1 LNSGVKRKTH
11 YHTKP
16 QSHEG
21 QLGSGILILHFFVP
35 SCETGLND
43 ERGGN
48 CVMDNAILN
57 QILNIAFEK
66 KVSDIHFEVD
76 NPPMFRARG
85 HLIRAKLGN
94 LTKQDTEFVAK
105 AVMEQ
110 HNRKL
115 PEDLKEFDTSYT
127 LANVGRFRVS
137 IFRQRGN
144 LGVVMRVIPHQIGT
158 FEQLNLPPVLGRI
171 AQVPNGLILVTGPT
185 GNGKSTTL
193 ASMMK
198 YINDTFDYNI
208 ITIEDPIEFLFTSS
222 KSCIIQR
229 EVGID
234 TDSFTVALRSAM
246 RMNPDVIMVG
256 EMRDLETVDAC
267 VMAAE
272 TGHLVLSTLHT
283 HNTAS
288 SVNRI
293 VGYFPPEAQENTR
306 HRLAESLIAVI
317 SMRLIRGR
325 SGETVL
331 PVLEVMYAT
340 PTIKACIRDNK
351 LDEIEQHIEKGRDE
365 YGMLTMDQHLIQLCR
380 AELITLD
387 EAKRISRSKDLE
399 RKLMYS

>member
-1 LNSGVKRKTH
+1 
-11 YHTKP
+11 
-16 QSHEG
+16 
-21 QLGSGILILHFFVP
+21 
-35 SCETGLND
+35 
-43 ERGGN
+43 
-48 CVMDNAILN
+48 MDSKLLN

-85 HLIRAKLGN
+85 HLIRSKLGN
-94 LTKQDTEFVAK
+94 LTKKDTEFVATV
-105 AVMEQ
+105 VMEQ

-158 FEQLNLPPVLGRI
+158 FDELHLPPVLGKI
-171 AQVPNGLILVTGPT
+171 AQAPNGLILVTGPT

-193 ASMMK
+193 ASMMRF
-198 YINDTFDYNI
+198 INDNFDYNI
-208 ITIEDPIEFLFTSS
+208 ITIEDPIEFLFTSN

-256 EMRDLETVDAC
+256 EMRDPETIDAC
-267 VMAAE
+267 VKAAE

-283 HNTAS
+283 QNTS
-288 SVNRI
+288 SSINRI
-293 VGYFPPEAQENTR
+293 VGYFPPQTQESARN
-306 HRLAESLIAVI
+306 RLAESLVAII
-317 SMRLIRGR
+317 SLRLVRGKNE
-325 SGETVL
+325 ETVL
-331 PVLEVMYAT
+331 SVLEVMYAT
-340 PTIKACIRDNK
+340 STIKA
-351 LDEIEQHIEKGRDE
+351 
-365 YGMLTMDQHLIQLCR
+365 
-380 AELITLD
+380 
-387 EAKRISRSKDLE
+387 
-399 RKLMYS
+399 

>member
-1 LNSGVKRKTH
+1 
-11 YHTKP
+11 
-16 QSHEG
+16 
-21 QLGSGILILHFFVP
+21 
-35 SCETGLND
+35 
-43 ERGGN
+43 
-48 CVMDNAILN
+48 MDNATLN

-85 HLIRAKLGN
+85 HLIRSKLGN
-94 LTKQDTEFVAK
+94 LTKKDTEFVAT

-110 HNRKL
+110 QNRKL

-127 LANVGRFRVS
+127 LENVGRFRVS

-198 YINDTFDYNI
+198 HINDNFDYNI
-208 ITIEDPIEFLFTSS
+208 ITIEDPIEFLFTSN

-234 TDSFTVALRSAM
+234 TENFTVALRSAM

-256 EMRDLETVDAC
+256 EMRDLETIDAC
-267 VMAAE
+267 VKAAE

-288 SVNRI
+288 TINRI
-293 VGYFPPEAQENTR
+293 VGYFPPESQENTR
-306 HRLAESLIAVI
+306 QRLAESLTAVI
-317 SMRLIRGR
+317 SLRLVRGKKDD
-325 SGETVL
+325 TVL

-351 LDEIEQHIEKGRDE
+351 LDEIEQYIEKGRDE
-365 YGMLTMDQHLIQLCR
+365 YGMQTMDQHLIQLCR

-387 EAKRISRSKDLE
+387 EAKRVSRSKDLE

>member
-1 LNSGVKRKTH
+1 VA
-11 YHTKP
+11 
-16 QSHEG
+16 
-21 QLGSGILILHFFVP
+21 
-35 SCETGLND
+35 
-43 ERGGN
+43 
-48 CVMDNAILN
+48 MDGAIFN
-57 QILNIAFEK
+57 QILNIAFDK

-85 HLIRAKLGN
+85 HLIRSKLGN
-94 LTKQDTEFVAK
+94 LTKMDTEFVAN

-115 PEDLKEFDTSYT
+115 PDDVKELDTSFT
-127 LANVGRFRVS
+127 LANVGRFRVT

-158 FEQLNLPPVLGRI
+158 FKELNLPAVLGKI
-171 AQVPNGLILVTGPT
+171 AQVPSGLILVTGPT

-193 ASMMK
+193 ASMLRFL
-198 YINDTFDYNI
+198 NDNFDYNI
-208 ITIEDPIEFLFTSS
+208 ITIEDPIEFMFTSN

-234 TDSFTVALRSAM
+234 TESFTLALRSAM

-256 EMRDLETVDAC
+256 ELRDLETIDAC
-267 VMAAE
+267 IKAAE

-288 SVNRI
+288 SINRI
-293 VGYFPPEAQENTR
+293 IGYFPPQAHENIR
-306 HRLAESLIAVI
+306 QRLAESLIAIV
-317 SMRLIRGR
+317 SLRLVRGKNV
-325 SGETVL
+325 ETVL

-340 PTIKACIRDNK
+340 PSIKACIRDNH
-351 LDEIEQHIEKGRDE
+351 LDEIDQYIEKGRDE
-365 YGMLTMDQHLIQLCR
+365 YGMQTMDQHLIELCR
-380 AELITLD
+380 AELLTLD

>member
-1 LNSGVKRKTH
+1 
-11 YHTKP
+11 
-16 QSHEG
+16 
-21 QLGSGILILHFFVP
+21 
-35 SCETGLND
+35 
-43 ERGGN
+43 
-48 CVMDNAILN
+48 MDNTILN

-94 LTKQDTEFVAK
+94 LMKQDTEFVAK

-127 LANVGRFRVS
+127 LPNAGRFRVS

-144 LGVVMRVIPHQIGT
+144 LGVVMRVIPHQIST

-193 ASMMK
+193 ASMVK
-198 YINDTFDYNI
+198 YINDNFDYNI
-208 ITIEDPIEFLFTSS
+208 ITIEDPIEFLFTSN
-222 KSCIIQR
+222 KSCVIQR
-229 EVGID
+229 ELGID
-234 TDSFTVALRSAM
+234 TDSFSVALRSAM

-256 EMRDLETVDAC
+256 EMRDLETIDAC
-267 VMAAE
+267 VKAAE

-288 SVNRI
+288 SISRI
-293 VGYFPPEAQENTR
+293 VGYFPPEAQENAR
-306 HRLAESLIAVI
+306 HRLAESLVAVI
-317 SMRLIRGR
+317 SLRLIRGKN
-325 SGETVL
+325 GETIL
-331 PVLEVMYAT
+331 PALEVMYAT
-340 PTIKACIRDNK
+340 STIKACIRDNH
-351 LDEIEQHIEKGRDE
+351 LNEIEQYIEKGGDE
-365 YGMLTMDQHLIQLCR
+365 YGMQTMDQHLIELCR

-387 EAKRISRSKDLE
+387 EAKRVSRSKDLE
-399 RKLMYS
+399 RKLIYS

>member
-1 LNSGVKRKTH
+1 
-11 YHTKP
+11 
-16 QSHEG
+16 
-21 QLGSGILILHFFVP
+21 
-35 SCETGLND
+35 
-43 ERGGN
+43 
-48 CVMDNAILN
+48 MDNAILN

-85 HLIRAKLGN
+85 HLIRAKLAN
-94 LTKQDTEFVAK
+94 LTNKDTEFVAS

-110 HNRKL
+110 HKRKL

-144 LGVVMRVIPHQIGT
+144 LGVVMRVIPHQIGS
-158 FEQLNLPPVLGRI
+158 FEDLNLPPVLGKI

-198 YINDTFDYNI
+198 YINDSFDYNI

-222 KSCIIQR
+222 KSCVIQR

-234 TDSFTVALRSAM
+234 TESFSVALRSAM

-256 EMRDLETVDAC
+256 EMRDLDTIDAC
-267 VMAAE
+267 VKAAE

-283 HNTAS
+283 HNAAS
-288 SVNRI
+288 SINRI
-293 VGYFPPEAQENTR
+293 VGSFPPDAQENTR
-306 HRLAESLIAVI
+306 QRLAESLTAVI
-317 SMRLIRGR
+317 SIRLIRGKN
-325 SGETVL
+325 GETVL

-351 LDEIEQHIEKGRDE
+351 LDEIEQYIEKGHDE
-365 YGMLTMDQHLIQLCR
+365 YGMQTMDQHLVRLCR
-380 AELITLD
+380 DELITLD
-387 EAKRISRSKDLE
+387 EAKRVSRSKDLE

>member
-1 LNSGVKRKTH
+1 
-11 YHTKP
+11 
-16 QSHEG
+16 
-21 QLGSGILILHFFVP
+21 
-35 SCETGLND
+35 
-43 ERGGN
+43 
-48 CVMDNAILN
+48 MDNAMLN

-85 HLIRAKLGN
+85 HLIRAKLAN
-94 LTKQDTEFVAK
+94 LTKQDTEFVAS
-105 AVMEQ
+105 AVMAQ
-110 HNRKL
+110 QKRKL
-115 PEDLKEFDTSYT
+115 PDDLKEFDTSYT

-158 FEQLNLPPVLGRI
+158 FEQLNLPSVLGRI

-198 YINDTFDYNI
+198 YINDNFDYNI
-208 ITIEDPIEFLFTSS
+208 ITIEDPIEFLFASG
-222 KSCIIQR
+222 KSCVIQR

-234 TDSFTVALRSAM
+234 TDSFSAALRSAM

-256 EMRDLETVDAC
+256 EMRDLETVEAC
-267 VMAAE
+267 VKAAE

-283 HNTAS
+283 HNTATT
-288 SVNRI
+288 VNRI
-293 VGYFPPEAQENTR
+293 IGYFPPESQENTR
-306 HRLAESLIAVI
+306 QRLAESIIAII
-317 SMRLIRGR
+317 SLRLIQGK

-340 PTIKACIRDNK
+340 PTIKTCIRDNK

-365 YGMLTMDQHLIQLCR
+365 YGMQTMDQHLIELCR

>member
-1 LNSGVKRKTH
+1 
-11 YHTKP
+11 
-16 QSHEG
+16 
-21 QLGSGILILHFFVP
+21 
-35 SCETGLND
+35 
-43 ERGGN
+43 
-48 CVMDNAILN
+48 MDNATLN
-57 QILNIAFEK
+57 QILNIAFNK

-85 HLIRAKLGN
+85 HLIRAKLDS
-94 LTKQDTEFVAK
+94 LTKQDTEFVAN
-105 AVMEQ
+105 AVMAQ

-144 LGVVMRVIPHQIGT
+144 LGVVMRVIPHQIST
-158 FEQLNLPPVLGRI
+158 FEQLHLPPVLGKI

-198 YINDTFDYNI
+198 YINDQFDYNI
-208 ITIEDPIEFLFTSS
+208 ITIEDPIEFLFMSG
-222 KSCIIQR
+222 KSCVIQR

-234 TDSFTVALRSAM
+234 TESFSVALRSAM

-256 EMRDLETVDAC
+256 EMRDLETIDAC
-267 VMAAE
+267 VKAAE
-272 TGHLVLSTLHT
+272 TGHLVFSTFHT
-283 HNTAS
+283 HNATS
-288 SVNRI
+288 SINRI
-293 VGYFPPEAQENTR
+293 VGYFPPETQDNTR

-317 SMRLIRGR
+317 SMRLIRGK
-325 SGETVL
+325 SGETIL

-351 LDEIEQHIEKGRDE
+351 LDEIEQYVEKGRDE
-365 YGMLTMDQHLIQLCR
+365 YGMQTMDQHLIQLCR
-380 AELITLD
+380 DERITLD

-399 RKLMYS
+399 RKLMFN

>member
-1 LNSGVKRKTH
+1 MDT
-11 YHTKP
+11 
-16 QSHEG
+16 
-21 QLGSGILILHFFVP
+21 GIF
-35 SCETGLND
+35 
-43 ERGGN
+43 
-48 CVMDNAILN
+48 N

-66 KVSDIHFEVD
+66 KVSDVHFEVD

-85 HLIRAKLGN
+85 HLIRSKLAS
-94 LTKQDTEFVAK
+94 LTKQDTEFVAT
-105 AVMEQ
+105 AVLGQ

-115 PEDLKEFDTSYT
+115 PEDVKELDTSYT

-158 FEQLNLPPVLGRI
+158 FAELNLPPVLGRI

-193 ASMMK
+193 ASMMRF
-198 YINDTFDYNI
+198 INDNFDYNI
-208 ITIEDPIEFLFTSS
+208 ITIEDPIEFVFTSN

-234 TDSFTVALRSAM
+234 TENFSVALRSAM

-256 EMRDLETVDAC
+256 EMRDHETIDAC
-267 VMAAE
+267 VKAAE
-272 TGHLVLSTLHT
+272 TGHLVFSTLHT
-283 HNTAS
+283 HNTAQ
-288 SVNRI
+288 SVNRM
-293 VGYFPPEAQENTR
+293 VGYFPPQAQENAR
-306 HRLAESLIAVI
+306 QRLAESLISIV
-317 SMRLIRGR
+317 SLRLVRGKKD
-325 SGETVL
+325 ETIL

-365 YGMLTMDQHLIQLCR
+365 YGMQTMDQHLIQLCR
-380 AELITLD
+380 TELITLD
-387 EAKRISRSKDLE
+387 EAKRVSRSKDLE